1 MGKESDA
8 MMEYLKNN
16 ERFADLFNGSYFQ
29 GNQVIKA
36 EELQEGSEVY
46 KEDAGEKSTT
56 RTRDVKKRLKSGGNL
71 KVLAIENQNL
81 TDYAIPWRHMNYD
94 VLEYGRQIKEI
105 KKKNKDNK
113 KLHTSSER
121 MCGLIETDR
130 LAPAFTLCLY
140 HGEDKWRGPRSLKDM
155 MDFGEDKE
163 LWEQVFSDYQMKLIC
178 LNEMDDFS
186 QFHSSLKQLFQLLAF
201 RKDKK
206 KLKELLEEDASYQD
220 MDEETADVVSTLM
233 GVEKEMAKKDNGEDG
248 YNMCTA
254 IREMLEESRLEG
266 RQEGRQEGRWEERGE
281 IVRNML
287 NNGLTCEKVAELT
300 GIALAVVKRH
310 DVMRNM

>member
-8 MMEYLKNN
+8 MMEYLKDN
-16 ERFADLFNGSYFQ
+16 ERFADLFNGSYFL
-29 GNQVIKA
+29 GNPVIKA

-46 KEDAGEKSTT
+46 REAAGGKSTT
-56 RTRDVKKRLKSGGNL
+56 RTRDVKKYLKSGGSL

-81 TDYAIPWRHMNYD
+81 TDYTMPWRHMNYD

-113 KLHTSSER
+113 KLHIPAER
-121 MCGLIETDR
+121 LSGLTEKDR
-130 LAPAFTLCLY
+130 LVPTFTLCLY
-140 HGEDKWRGPRSLKDM
+140 HGEDKWHGPRSLKDM
-155 MDFGEDKE
+155 IDFGEDGE
-163 LWEQVFSDYQMKLIC
+163 LWKQLFSDYQMKLIC

-201 RKDKK
+201 RRDKK
-206 KLKELLEEDASYQD
+206 KLKQLLEEDASYQD

-233 GVEKEMAKKDNGEDG
+233 GVEKEMAKKDNGEEG

-254 IREMLEESRLEG
+254 IKEMLEDSRL
-266 RQEGRQEGRWEERGE
+266 EGRQEGRWEERGE

-300 GIALAVVKRH
+300 GIALAVVK
-310 DVMRNM
+310 DMQNKPSNCE